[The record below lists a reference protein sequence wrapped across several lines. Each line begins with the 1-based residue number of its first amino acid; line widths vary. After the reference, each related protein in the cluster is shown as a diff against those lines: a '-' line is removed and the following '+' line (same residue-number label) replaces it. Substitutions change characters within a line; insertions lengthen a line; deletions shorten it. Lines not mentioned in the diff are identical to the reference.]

1 MKKLMIAAMMLLGTS
16 AVFAGDSEP
25 LKAILKA
32 STYAEAENLVKSNLS
47 QLTDNAEKAKAYN
60 HLYELAL
67 ATANKEEGVQL
78 ENQTAEQMGKKGTKQ
93 VDEKALY
100 EAIGQAFSAA
110 QECYKY
116 DNMPNAKGKVKPKF
130 GSVADALYNQRGNLI
145 NGGVYYQGIK
155 DDANAYKYLSEYV
168 ESADYPMF
176 AKFDKS
182 KDANLNNIA
191 YYAGIYAY
199 QNKDWAKA
207 EKYVKY
213 AMLDKDHE
221 KEAKNLLFAVMGAQL
236 KNHADSI
243 GYVQKL
249 KDMYANEKTNDD
261 LLNMLVLTEE
271 QLNMT
276 AEAKQ
281 LISDRLAADPDNFTA
296 LTLSGDMA
304 MRANNW
310 DEAITDLDKALVKAP
325 EDRKVSINAAIGTC
339 YIQKIQE
346 RINKI
351 KGAIAPA
358 AKQQFVDAYKKAIGY
373 LETAKSLDKTYQYK
387 SSWAYALYNAYYF
400 VYGEN
405 DPKTVEAAQDAGVK

>member
-130 GSVADALYNQRGNLI
+130 ASVADALYNQRGNLI

-221 KEAKNLLFAVMGAQL
+221 KEAKNLL
-236 KNHADSI
+236 
-243 GYVQKL
+243 
-249 KDMYANEKTNDD
+249 
-261 LLNMLVLTEE
+261 LLLWARNSRTMPTL
-271 QLNMT
+271 
-276 AEAKQ
+276 
-281 LISDRLAADPDNFTA
+281 LAMFR
-296 LTLSGDMA
+296 S
-304 MRANNW
+304 
-310 DEAITDLDKALVKAP
+310 
-325 EDRKVSINAAIGTC
+325 
-339 YIQKIQE
+339 
-346 RINKI
+346 
-351 KGAIAPA
+351 
-358 AKQQFVDAYKKAIGY
+358 
-373 LETAKSLDKTYQYK
+373 
-387 SSWAYALYNAYYF
+387 
-400 VYGEN
+400 
-405 DPKTVEAAQDAGVK
+405 